1 MGSKYVMLA
10 LGTDLLLIFI
20 SMYFIYYGVASDQI
34 IMSVIGGALLV
45 IGLIRLVIFVK
56 TFKKKPNE

>member
-20 SMYFIYYGVASDQI
+20 SMYFIYYGIASDQI
-34 IMSVIGGALLV
+34 IMSVIGGVLLV
-45 IGLIRLVIFVK
+45 IGLIRLVIFAK